1 MSSDDIL
8 TITLAND
15 IKSLVQPRVFVTLLQ
30 MCTVLGVSVR
40 GMLSCNDPV
49 FWEQIYLHLSRTVW
63 TDTAILAVSPVVLST
78 NGQNASRV
86 NTYKRKCIELVTFR
100 ILDGQAGMPPTAMY
114 IEGPMRIFLARKNG
128 SMKSV
133 TDGLRAWF
141 QKVRERDPNFPPV
154 PAHFAIALLEGV
166 KKMELHWRGSARSN
180 GLANLPA
187 LLDAVR
193 EYEYY

>member
-30 MCTVLGVSVR
+30 MCTVLSGSVR
-40 GMLSCNDPV
+40 GMLSCNDPA
-49 FWEQIYLHLSRTVW
+49 FWEQIHLHLSQTLW
-63 TDTAILAVSPVVLST
+63 TDPAIPAVASVVLST

-86 NTYKRKCIELVTFR
+86 NTYKRKCIELVTYR
-100 ILDGQAGMPPTAMY
+100 ILDGKTGMPPTAMF
-114 IEGPMRIFLARKNG
+114 IDGPMSIFLARKNG
-128 SMKSV
+128 SIKSV

-166 KKMELHWRGSARSN
+166 KRMVLHWRGNAKSN
-180 GLANLPA
+180 GLANFPA
-187 LLDAVR
+187 LLDAVGR
-193 EYEYY
+193 GYY